1 MNNFN
6 KHNLL
11 ITIQAVD
18 LDDPLHGFFH
28 EWLVKAAEVFGHITV
43 LALRVGRMD
52 LPANVKVIPL
62 RPKESRSRFK
72 VLKTLWQVSWLQ
84 RHNYDGVFVRGDPHY
99 VLAAWWLWRILGKPI
114 VFWFAH
120 YKVSNLA
127 VMASKFVDV
136 VTASVKESCDHPAM
150 HPMLIGQSINEQR
163 FTFKPDQPRDQL
175 KFLIYG
181 RVSPVKKVEE
191 VIKAFL
197 TSGADQVGRLD
208 IIGPAIDQDY
218 AQKVKTLISKHPQV
232 RWVSANVPYDEV
244 PQVLQSYDVLINAY
258 EASLDKAI
266 VESLMCGLIV
276 VMTTSGLN
284 PILPT
289 DLKWLI
295 TKTQEERVMAIQ
307 KIVKM
312 SNQERRQLGQ
322 QLRQLMIHHHSLS
335 SQINQLNDIFS
346 KLLKKS

>member
-1 MNNFN
+1 MEER
-6 KHNLL
+6 KLKLL

-18 LDDPLHGFFH
+18 LNDPLHGFFH
-28 EWLVKAAEVFGHITV
+28 EWLVTAAEVFGQITV

-52 LPANVKVIPL
+52 LPANIKVIPL
-62 RPKESRSRFK
+62 RPMGSHSRWQ
-72 VLKTLWQVSWLQ
+72 VVKTLWQASWQ
-84 RHNYDGVFVRGDPHY
+84 ERHHYDAVFVRGDPHY
-99 VLAAWWLWRILGKPI
+99 VLAAWWLWRLLGKPI

-127 VMASKFVDV
+127 VVASKFADV

-150 HPMLIGQSINEQR
+150 HPILIGQSINEQR
-163 FTFKPDQPRDQL
+163 FVPQPDYNHEQL

-191 VIKAFL
+191 IIQAFVD
-197 TSGADQVGRLD
+197 SGAANYAQLD
-208 IIGPAIDQDY
+208 IIGPAIDDSY
-218 AQKVKTLISKHPQV
+218 AKKIRELIKVYSQV
-232 RWVSANVPYDEV
+232 QWVHQTVPYDQV
-244 PQVLQSYDVLINAY
+244 PAILGSYDAVINAY

-276 VMTTSGLN
+276 VMATSGFK
-284 PILPT
+284 PILPV
-289 DLKWLI
+289 DLQWLI
-295 TKTQEERVMAIQ
+295 AKTQDERILAIQ

-312 SNQERRQLGQ
+312 TNVERQQLGG
-322 QLRQLMIHHHSLS
+322 QLRQLMIKHHSLN
-335 SQINQLNDIFS
+335 SQISQLNGIFT